1 MDSSKKECILLF
13 VKFPH
18 RGLVKTRLAEKISP
32 QFATELYKNFV
43 LDTIKMLSGLP
54 QDLKIFFDPP
64 NDEDNFKNW
73 LGSSYDYAPQQGSD
87 LGQKMKNAFH
97 HVFTEGFSKAVAIGS
112 DSPDLP
118 KEYIDLAFKAIDSH
132 DAVIGPAGD
141 GGYYLL
147 GFSKESFLM
156 EAFED
161 IEWSSSDVCDQT
173 VNIMERRSK
182 KVYLLPQ
189 WYDVDTPA
197 DLKALVMRNK
207 NSAFRQS
214 ETLSYLIKNNFE

>member
-1 MDSSKKECILLF
+1 MSCNKQDCILLF
-13 VKFPH
+13 VKYPH
-18 RGLVKTRLAEKISP
+18 CGLVKTRLSETTNP
-32 QFATELYKNFV
+32 HFAVELYKNFV
-43 LDTIKMLSGLP
+43 LDTLKMLCSLP

-64 NDEDNFKNW
+64 NDEENFKNW
-73 LGSSYDYAPQQGSD
+73 LGSSYNYVPQQGDD

-97 HVFTEGFSKAVAIGS
+97 HVFTEGSSKAVVIGS

-118 KEYIDLAFKAIDSH
+118 KEYIDLAFKAMQSH
-132 DAVIGPAGD
+132 DAAIGPSAD

-147 GFSKESFLM
+147 GFSRESFLT
-156 EAFED
+156 EVFED

-173 VNIMERRSK
+173 VKTMEHHSK
-182 KVYLLPQ
+182 KVFLLPQ
-189 WYDVDTPA
+189 WYDIDTSA